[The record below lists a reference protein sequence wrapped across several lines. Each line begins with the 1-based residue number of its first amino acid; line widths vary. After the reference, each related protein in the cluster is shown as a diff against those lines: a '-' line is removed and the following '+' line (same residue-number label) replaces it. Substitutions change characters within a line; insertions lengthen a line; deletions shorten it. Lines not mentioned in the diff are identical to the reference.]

1 MKKSA
6 KPNEANTT
14 TGAVAASE
22 GMTPK
27 SQTDLFAQAMKSFT
41 SGDYKTALEVFE
53 QASQGPSISVNE
65 SAQMYKRMCQQRIE
79 REAPQLKTPED
90 HYNFAVGLMN
100 AGKFSDARK
109 YLETAVDAGS
119 ESHHLYALAIVE
131 GMTGSIDLAVRHLRK
146 AIQGDRGLRNIA
158 RSDADFQP
166 LLQHAQIREVLAGDP
181 QPAE

>member
-1 MKKSA
+1 
-6 KPNEANTT
+6 
-14 TGAVAASE
+14 
-22 GMTPK
+22 MTAK
-27 SQTDLFAQAMKSFT
+27 SQTDLLAPGHEELT
-41 SGDYKTALEVFE
+41 SGDYRAAMEVFE

-65 SAQMYKRMCQQRIE
+65 SAQMYKRMCRQRLD
-79 REAPQLKTPED
+79 RETPQLKTAED

-146 AIQGDRGLRNIA
+146 AIQGDRGLRNVA

-166 LLQHAQIREVLAGDP
+166 LLQHTQIREVLAGDP

>member
-1 MKKSA
+1 MK
-6 KPNEANTT
+6 N
-14 TGAVAASE
+14 
-22 GMTPK
+22 
-27 SQTDLFAQAMKSFT
+27 FT
-41 SGDYKTALEVFE
+41 SGDYRAAMEVFE

-65 SAQMYKRMCQQRIE
+65 SAQMYKRMCRQRLD
-79 REAPQLKTPED
+79 RETPQLKTAED

-131 GMTGSIDLAVRHLRK
+131 GMPSFSSISAVRHLRK
-146 AIQGDRGLRNIA
+146 AIQGDRGLRNVA
-158 RSDADFQP
+158 RNGYADFQP